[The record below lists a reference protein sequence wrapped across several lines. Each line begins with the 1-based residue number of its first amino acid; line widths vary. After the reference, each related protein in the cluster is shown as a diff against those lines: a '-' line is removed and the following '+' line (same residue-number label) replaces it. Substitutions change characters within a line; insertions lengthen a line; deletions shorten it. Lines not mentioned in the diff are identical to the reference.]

1 MEAVS
6 SEVKE
11 YSAIWMQAATC
22 TGCSVSVLNSQAP
35 SIKNVLLDEILPGRH
50 INLRFQATIMAGQ
63 GNPVLRVL
71 EETMAE
77 KPGQY
82 LLVIEGAIPGYGF
95 GSLGEAPMR
104 DRAARLAR
112 HALAVVALGTCAS
125 YGGIAAAVPNPS
137 KAVSVRELLKKEGIT
152 TPLVNIP
159 GCPPHPDWLVG
170 TIACILLYGLP
181 GAESLDDFGRPL
193 LFYRQLIHEHCPRR
207 AAFNEGKFAKKP
219 GDPGCLY
226 ELGCKGPIT
235 YADCPT
241 RMWNGGVNWCVGS
254 GAPCNGCTQP
264 EFPDLIGPLYE
275 KVTDIDIPVIGAYW
289 RERGGGR

>member
-1 MEAVS
+1 MEAPL
-6 SEVKE
+6 SETRE
-11 YSAIWMQAATC
+11 YSALWMQAATC

-35 SIKNVLLDEILPGRH
+35 SIKNILLDEILPGRH

-63 GNPVLRVL
+63 GEPVLRVL
-71 EETMAE
+71 EETMAA

-82 LLVIEGAIPGYGF
+82 LLIIEGAIPGVGF
-95 GSLGEAPMR
+95 GSLGDVPMR
-104 DRAARLAR
+104 HRVAELAR
-112 HALAVVALGTCAS
+112 QALAVIALGTCAS
-125 YGGIAAAVPNPS
+125 YGGIPAASPNPS
-137 KAVSVRELLKKEGIT
+137 GAMGVGELLKQEGIA
-152 TPLVNIP
+152 TPVVNIP

-170 TIACILLYGLP
+170 TVASILLYGLP
-181 GAESLDDFGRPL
+181 GPESLDDFGRPL
-193 LFYRQLIHEHCPRR
+193 LFYQQLIHENCPRR

-219 GDPGCLY
+219 GDQGCLY

-275 KVTDIDIPVIGAYW
+275 KITDIDIPVIGAYW
-289 RERGGGR
+289 GGRGGGR